1 MPCFIIIE
9 GIEFRIRLFFDSVYA
24 AIMWGYPWLK
34 RVFGKVILSSISP
47 NNNFNNCPQKVMYTA
62 FAKQDNCY
70 DGFIYLKW
78 RMQYILLYLLDIIY
92 SSLVTPCHA
101 GFAIRRN

>member
-9 GIEFRIRLFFDSVYA
+9 GIELRIRLFFDSVYA

-47 NNNFNNCPQKVMYTA
+47 NNNFNEKVTNLFTA
-62 FAKQDNCY
+62 NFSLY
-70 DGFIYLKW
+70 RYYSYG
-78 RMQYILLYLLDIIY
+78 ILQRVQNELLSIEMCGCN
-92 SSLVTPCHA
+92 V
-101 GFAIRRN
+101 